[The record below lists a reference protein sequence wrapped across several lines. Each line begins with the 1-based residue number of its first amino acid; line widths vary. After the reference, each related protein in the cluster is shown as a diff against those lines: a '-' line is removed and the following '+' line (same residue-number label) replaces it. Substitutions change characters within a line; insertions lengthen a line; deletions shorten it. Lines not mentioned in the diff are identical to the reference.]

1 MRTHAETS
9 DEKSVRR
16 LREERAERNVDLE
29 RILGVRRLD
38 EELVRDRLPVRIEVG
53 TRKRDHVWIGPVVHY
68 VLRGHVVDAVQAPAF
83 AAVHVLAL
91 VPHIGAEVLPRTKRE
106 VAEILGV
113 RVVNEGVVRVLVA
126 GAEDLRRGAG
136 PLKRKLRGVDE
147 LSLLSGERGQVCVA
161 RGVHRRARL
170 HKSARSVLKRNL
182 YRNKCVALLAHAAH
196 KCAKPYLGTGL
207 PRLGAHPFGLAL
219 PVNCAEVVHSLV
231 ELRRKPNLEAIA
243 VKPDK
248 SVRHGSAHAREVLGH
263 YRLRACACGRDCG
276 RRATS
281 AGTRH
286 KNIAL
291 GDHRKFRR
299 VNRLRD
305 CGSLGALGRLQSKFT
320 PCALLCRGVIDI
332 IAEHKRVC

>member
-1 MRTHAETS
+1 M
-9 DEKSVRR
+9 
-16 LREERAERNVDLE
+16 
-29 RILGVRRLD
+29 RRLD

-53 TRKRDHVWIGPVVHY
+53 TRKRDHVWVGPVVHY
-68 VLRGHVVDAVQAPAF
+68 VLRGNVVDAVQAPAF
-83 AAVHVLAL
+83 AAVYVLAL
-91 VPHIGAEVLPRTKRE
+91 VPHIRAEVLPRAKRE
-106 VAEILGV
+106 VAKILGV

-136 PLKRKLRGVDE
+136 ALKRTLRGVDE
-147 LSLLSGERGQVCVA
+147 LSLLAGERGKVCIA

-170 HKSARSVLKRNL
+170 HEPARSVLKRNL
-182 YRNKCVALLAHAAH
+182 DRHKCVALLTHATH
-196 KCAKPYLGTGL
+196 KRAKPYLGTGL
-207 PRLGAHPFGLAL
+207 PRFGAHPFCLAL

-231 ELRRKPNLEAIA
+231 ELRRKPNFEAIA

-248 SVRHGSAHAREVLGH
+248 AVRHGAAHAREVLGH

-291 GDHRKFRR
+291 GDDRQVAGLLVGDHRDLGGLRALRGHRALGASEPLLRRR
-299 VNRLRD
+299 VVRVGAEDDGVRRVDLRR
-305 CGSLGALGRLQSKFT
+305 GPREVAGELLGG
-320 PCALLCRGVIDI
+320 G
-332 IAEHKRVC
+332 E